1 MTQSIVNYEEL
12 ANILNDRMVN
22 KKGGANRRLAI
33 MLGWLTKDKEQPIQ
47 ANIPSGD
54 RSEFSQEKY
63 KFFLEAPFE
72 ISNKCCDVMK
82 KKPLH
87 EYEKLTGRKPIT
99 AQMADESKLRMQ
111 KWLQNGCNAFEAK
124 KQISNP
130 MSFWLENDVLEY
142 IKTMGIEICSVYGDI
157 VEDFGDQLEGQMH
170 LADYGL
176 AEKQRKYKCTGC
188 KRTGCML
195 CGFGAHLEESPNRF
209 EMLKETHP
217 KMYDLLDVIKNNG
230 YTFREA
236 IEWVNEHGGMDIRL

>member
-1 MTQSIVNYEEL
+1 
-12 ANILNDRMVN
+12 
-22 KKGGANRRLAI
+22 
-33 MLGWLTKDKEQPIQ
+33 
-47 ANIPSGD
+47 
-54 RSEFSQEKY
+54 
-63 KFFLEAPFE
+63 
-72 ISNKCCDVMK
+72 MK

-142 IKTMGIEICSVYGDI
+142 IKTRGIEICSVYGDI
-157 VEDFGDQLEGQMH
+157 VEDFDDQIEGQMH

-176 AEKQRKYKCTGC
+176 AEKQMKYKCTGC

-217 KMYDLLDVIKNNG
+217 KMYALLDVVKNNG
-230 YTFREA
+230 VTFREA
-236 IEWVNEHGGMDIRL
+236 IEWVNEHGDLDIKL